1 MTRELP
7 NLRNCSVAARPADLN
22 RFGGAG
28 PIGNGAGG
36 ESPPTGSVRR
46 A

>member
-1 MTRELP
+1 MTREFP
-7 NLRNCSVAARPADLN
+7 NLRNCSVAARPTHLS

-28 PIGNGAGG
+28 PIGDGAGG
-36 ESPPTGSVRR
+36 ESPPTGPVRR